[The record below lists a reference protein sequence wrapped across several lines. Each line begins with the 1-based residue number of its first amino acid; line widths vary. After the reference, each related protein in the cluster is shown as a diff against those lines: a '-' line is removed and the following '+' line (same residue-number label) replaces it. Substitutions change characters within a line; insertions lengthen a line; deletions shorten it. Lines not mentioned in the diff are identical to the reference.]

1 MELKMIG
8 RQTMIK
14 LFFNLM
20 IFGVMAMVT
29 VSTSAEQNKQTGI
42 SVIGLKFP
50 TLTTDS
56 LAGTKVTLPDSAKGK
71 VTLVV
76 MSFKRDSQS
85 QNDSWLGPFEK
96 EFGQREGYVFY
107 EVPMIRR
114 RFVFMAPLIDSGM
127 RAAIPNEKHK
137 NVITFYGNVDPYKQA
152 LKIEDIYLG
161 YAYLLDREGII
172 RWQGQGL
179 AKAEDIKALIETAQ
193 GLTNKK

>member
-1 MELKMIG
+1 MNKVLSIALI
-8 RQTMIK
+8 T
-14 LFFNLM
+14 
-20 IFGVMAMVT
+20 GVLSMASLGIT
-29 VSTSAEQNKQTGI
+29 AEQAGNKG
-42 SVIGLKFP
+42 VIGMKFP

-56 LAGTKVTLPDSAKGK
+56 LAGDTVTLPDVVTGK
-71 VTLVV
+71 VTLIV

-96 EFGQREGYVFY
+96 EFGKRQGCFFY

-137 NVITFYGNVDPYKQA
+137 NVITFYGDVEPYKQA
-152 LKIEDIYLG
+152 LKIQDVYLG
-161 YAYLLDREGII
+161 YAFLLDRQGII

-179 AKAEDIKALIETAQ
+179 AKPEDIKALLETAQ
-193 GLTNKK
+193 RIILEK

>member
-1 MELKMIG
+1 MKKIFLV
-8 RQTMIK
+8 
-14 LFFNLM
+14 LM
-20 IFGVMAMVT
+20 LCGVLSMGI
-29 VSTSAEQNKQTGI
+29 VSASAEQNKQTST

-50 TLTTDS
+50 ALTTDS
-56 LAGTKVTLPDSAKGK
+56 LAGTKVTLPDSAKGM

-96 EFGQREGYVFY
+96 EFGPQEGYLFY

-137 NVITFYGNVDPYKQA
+137 NVTTFYGNVDTYKQA
-152 LKIEDIYLG
+152 LKIEDIYPG
-161 YAYLLDREGII
+161 YAYLLDQEGII
-172 RWQGQGL
+172 RWQG
-179 AKAEDIKALIETAQ
+179 
-193 GLTNKK
+193 

>member
-1 MELKMIG
+1 MTKSSLLALI
-8 RQTMIK
+8 
-14 LFFNLM
+14 L
-20 IFGVMAMVT
+20 GVMAIVMG
-29 VSTSAEQNKQTGI
+29 SASAEQNKPTGT

-50 TLTTDS
+50 ALTTDS

-71 VTLVV
+71 VTLVI

-96 EFGQREGYVFY
+96 EFGQKDGYLFY

-172 RWQGQGL
+172 RWQGQGF
-179 AKAEDIKALIETAQ
+179 AKAEDIKTLIKTAQ